1 MNIIDPHLHLF
12 NLELGDYHW
21 LQPTNSPHWP
31 DKGIIN
37 KSFTEAD
44 LQLAKGLNLA
54 GFVHIEA
61 GFNNQQPELELAMLA
76 EQCTLPFKS
85 IAFADITGKNF
96 ADKINTLQ
104 QYSAFIGVRHILD
117 EQAIAILSQPRV
129 LQNLK
134 HLEKQQLIFELQCD
148 CSDNAVIELLVS
160 HLQQVPN
167 LALIIEHCGMSH
179 SNTVSK
185 NLRYGL
191 TALASFEHCFI
202 KCSGW
207 EMRDRS
213 WQFDQALLCI
223 SQIIDIFAEARVMLA
238 SNFPLSLFSSEYQQ
252 LWQNLRNAP
261 HFSEQ
266 TVMALCYQNA
276 NRIYQLNLS

>member
-21 LQPTNSPHWP
+21 LQPTNPPHWP
-31 DKGIIN
+31 DKDVIN

-44 LQLAKGLNLA
+44 LQLAKGLTLA

-61 GFNNQQPELELAMLA
+61 GFNNQQPELELAMLT

-96 ADKINTLQ
+96 AEKINTLQ

-117 EQAIAILSQPRV
+117 EQAIKILSQPRV
-129 LQNLK
+129 LENLK
-134 HLEKQQLIFELQCD
+134 LLDKQQLIFELQCD
-148 CSDNAVIELLVS
+148 CSDNAVIELLLS

-167 LALIIEHCGMSH
+167 ITLVIEHCGMPH
-179 SNTVSK
+179 NNTVS
-185 NLRYGL
+185 NDLQTGL
-191 TALASFEHCFI
+191 TALASFGHCFI

-207 EMRDRS
+207 EMRDRA
-213 WQFDQALLCI
+213 WQCAQAILCI
-223 SQIIDIFAEARVMLA
+223 SQIIEIFGEHRVMLA
-238 SNFPLSLFSSEYQQ
+238 SNFPLCLFSREYQQ
-252 LWQNLRNAP
+252 FWQRLLTTERI
-261 HFSEQ
+261 SEKIL
-266 TVMALCYQNA
+266 MALCCQNA
-276 NRIYQLNLS
+276 NRIYRLNL

>member
-21 LQPTNSPHWP
+21 LQPKNPPYWP

-37 KSFTEAD
+37 KSFTEVD
-44 LQLAKGLNLA
+44 LQLTKGLNLT

-61 GFNNQQPELELAMLA
+61 GFNNQQPELELAMLT

-85 IAFADITGKNF
+85 IAFADITETNF
-96 ADKINTLQ
+96 YSKINVLQ
-104 QYSAFIGVRHILD
+104 QHSAFIGVRHILD
-117 EQAIAILSQPRV
+117 EQAIAILSQPLV

-167 LALIIEHCGMSH
+167 LTLVIEHCGMSD
-179 SNTVSK
+179 SNTVSH

-191 TALASFEHCFI
+191 TALANVEHCFI

-207 EMRDRS
+207 EMRDRR
-213 WQFDQALLCI
+213 WQFEQAILCI
-223 SQIIDIFAEARVMLA
+223 DQIIEIFGEHRVMLA
-238 SNFPLSLFSSEYQQ
+238 SNFPLCLFSGEYQQ
-252 LWQNLRNAP
+252 LWQSLLTSGR
-261 HFSEQ
+261 FSEK
-266 TVMALCYQNA
+266 TLMALCYQNA
-276 NRIYQLNLS
+276 KRIYQLNF